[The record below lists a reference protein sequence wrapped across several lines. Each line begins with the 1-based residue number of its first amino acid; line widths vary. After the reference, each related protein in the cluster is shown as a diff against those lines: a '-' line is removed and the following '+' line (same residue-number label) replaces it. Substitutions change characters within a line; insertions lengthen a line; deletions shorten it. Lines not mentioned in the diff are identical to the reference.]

1 MTRRAGAAAA
11 WTLLTMLLSVLAWAS
26 AGNAEEPVEHP
37 LEPPDR
43 SSPHATMNT
52 FLGSIDRAWELYQDR
67 DPAVR
72 DVFARA
78 RGCLD
83 LSGTPPL
90 VVSEVSAETA
100 LVLKDVL
107 DRIELPPPPAI
118 PDAADVALTGIA
130 RWTVPHTE
138 ITLHRVAE
146 GPRAGEWLFSPE
158 TVARAAEFLE
168 RVSHLPYQPGRAGG
182 HVAELRSASRAVLLL
197 KLVESMPPA
206 FKSQLGPMP
215 VWQWFGL
222 VVFVTVLALGIAGIA
237 WVARRWRAAD
247 LPGRRLGDF
256 LVTQALTVLPVVGG
270 LMLRRLFVLPGG
282 PAVTLELVFTVIG
295 VLGSMWLVW
304 LAGARL
310 GDFAAGLGSS
320 GARPLKRQ
328 LVRAVFRVATIVF
341 VTGITVKALY
351 TFGVPVAGLV
361 AGLGVG
367 GLAIALAAQSTLEN
381 FIGGIIL
388 YADQPV
394 KVGDFC
400 RFGDGRGLVED
411 VGPRSTRIRTLDRT
425 VVTIPNATFAKMELE
440 NLSGRDRILLR
451 EKIRLRYETT
461 REQLQGVMSALEAML
476 REHPRISDDR
486 LRVRFNGL
494 AEASLEIELYA
505 YAETGDWPEFTRIRE
520 EVLLEVLEIVERSD
534 TRLAVPTEVHYVRG
548 QHEAQPGT

>member
-1 MTRRAGAAAA
+1 MTRRTTAAASRA
-11 WTLLTMLLSVLAWAS
+11 LLAALLSVLLWTPAA
-26 AGNAEEPVEHP
+26 ADEPPAEHP

-43 SSPHATMNT
+43 SSPRATLDT
-52 FLGSIDRAWELYQDR
+52 FLGSIDRAWELYQNR
-67 DPAVR
+67 DPAVQ

-90 VVSEVSAETA
+90 VVSEVSAESA

-107 DRIELPPPPAI
+107 DRIELPPPAAI
-118 PDAADVALTGIA
+118 PDAADVALTGIT

-138 ITLHRVAE
+138 ITLHRVAD

-158 TVARAAEFLE
+158 TVDRAGEFLE
-168 RVSHLPYQPGRAGG
+168 QVNHLPYRPGRAGG

-197 KLVESMPPA
+197 ELVEAMPHA
-206 FKSQLGPMP
+206 FKRQLGDML

-222 VVFVTVLALGIAGIA
+222 VFFVSLLALGIAGIA
-237 WVARRWRAAD
+237 WAARRWRAANV
-247 LPGRRLGDF
+247 PGHRFASF
-256 LVTQALTVLPVVGG
+256 LVPLALTVLPAVGG
-270 LMLRRLFVLPGG
+270 LMLQRLFVLPGA
-282 PAVTLELVFTVIG
+282 PAVILDLVFTVIG
-295 VLGSMWLVW
+295 VAGSMWVVW

-320 GARPLKRQ
+320 SARPLKRQ
-328 LVRAVFRVATIVF
+328 LVRALFRVVTIVV
-341 VTGITVKALY
+341 VTGVAVKALY

-411 VGPRSTRIRTLDRT
+411 VGLRSTRIRTLDRT

-451 EKIRLRYETT
+451 ETIRLRYETT
-461 REQLQGVMSALEAML
+461 REQLLGVMAALEAML

-494 AEASLEIELYA
+494 AEACLEIELYA
-505 YAETGDWPEFTRIRE
+505 YAETGDWPEFTMIRE
-520 EVLLEVLEIVERSD
+520 EVLLEVLGIVERSD

-548 QHEAQPGT
+548 QHEAQSGT